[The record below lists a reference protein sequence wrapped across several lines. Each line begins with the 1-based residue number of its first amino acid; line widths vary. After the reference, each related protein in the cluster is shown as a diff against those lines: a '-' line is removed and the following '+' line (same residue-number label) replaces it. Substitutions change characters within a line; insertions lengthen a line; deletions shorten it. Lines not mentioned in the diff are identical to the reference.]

1 MVLGY
6 KNRVL
11 MGDAS
16 SKGASE
22 GGGGGGGYKINTNPA
37 KIEINIALLYIFCTH
52 ITKKPPKLIEVFK
65 SCVRTMHV
73 FVRIHPWVPLCYSF
87 FSGSY
92 YGHSSVA
99 IVKTALQE
107 ADMGKHYKTEYIR
120 ELNRR
125 SYICDV
131 CRKIFYDKSK
141 WTRHLR
147 IHTGE
152 KPFVCDICFKSF
164 SRKDALF
171 SHKSRKH

>member
-1 MVLGY
+1 MS
-6 KNRVL
+6 
-11 MGDAS
+11 AS
-16 SKGASE
+16 GPLVCVY
-22 GGGGGGGYKINTNPA
+22 GGYAPG
-37 KIEINIALLYIFCTH
+37 FH
-52 ITKKPPKLIEVFK
+52 
-65 SCVRTMHV
+65 
-73 FVRIHPWVPLCYSF
+73 FVILF

-99 IVKTALQE
+99 IVNTALQE

-152 KPFVCDICFKSF
+152 KPFICDICFKSF